1 MNPSMKTGENQE
13 TSMDTVSQSKTGDT
27 TPAKRGGNP
36 PVEHRFQPGKSGNP
50 NGRPKKVQD
59 AKTKAEEHVD
69 AAMSVLVKALKDE
82 DPKIRIAAANAI
94 LDRGLGKPKQSVEM
108 KADVTN
114 HGSEPVSDTA
124 RWIEDTLR
132 ARADRK
138 ASESVPH

>member
-1 MNPSMKTGENQE
+1 
-13 TSMDTVSQSKTGDT
+13 MDTVSQSKTGDA
-27 TPAKRGGNP
+27 TPAKRGGTP

-138 ASESVPH
+138 ASEPVPH